1 MRALGIIRI
10 GWGMSNSNKLKS
22 VLFDIWDAK
31 ARLLSLVIYK
41 LLIGRKHPPYSYPC
55 TLKVRPLAVFLS
67 FSSFSGLALLSTAS
81 I

>member
-1 MRALGIIRI
+1 MRAPGIIKT
-10 GWGMSNSNKLKS
+10 GWGMSNSNDFKS
-22 VLFDIWDAK
+22 ILFAIWDAK
-31 ARLLSLVIYK
+31 ARLLQLLIYK